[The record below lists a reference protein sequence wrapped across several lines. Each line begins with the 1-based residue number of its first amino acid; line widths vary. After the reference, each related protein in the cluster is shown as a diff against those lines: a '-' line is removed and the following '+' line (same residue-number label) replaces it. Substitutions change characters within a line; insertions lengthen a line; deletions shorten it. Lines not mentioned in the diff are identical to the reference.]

1 MTLRLLL
8 VRHGLSSFN
17 KDLKIQ
23 GRNDLST
30 LSEEGK
36 IQAIETGKTLANLPI
51 DHVYSSPLQRAAETT
66 KNILEQRNE
75 SLKPIYTNGLLEVDL
90 GEWSGL
96 TQDEV
101 KLKFPEAYRTWRKD
115 PKQLSIRKKDGN
127 CFNPIDELIN
137 QTKDF
142 LKSLLTRHSPEK
154 DQTILLV
161 GHNAILRCI
170 LLSLIGDPPLG
181 FRRLQIDNAS
191 ISIVNLNSIE
201 QDPYDIQI
209 ECLNSTTHL
218 NPVLPLKKGNSR
230 LILVRHG
237 ETNWNKEGR
246 FQGQID
252 IPLNQTGKKQASAAG
267 LFLQNFPINK
277 AFSSIM
283 SRPRET
289 TEIILQ
295 HHHNL
300 KIDLQESL
308 KEIGHGEWEG
318 KLETEIKLD
327 WPQLLTNWKKS
338 PETVEM
344 PSGESINQVWE
355 RSINCWIKISKSLMQ
370 GETAL
375 VVAHDAVNK
384 TILCHL
390 LGLQPQDIWMV
401 KQGNGGINIIDI
413 PEEPNQP
420 SIVTCLN
427 ITSHLGGLLDKT
439 AAGAL

>member
-17 KDLKIQ
+17 KVLKIQ

-36 IQAIETGKTLANLPI
+36 IQAIETGKTLADIPI
-51 DHVYSSPLQRAAETT
+51 DYVYSSPLQRASETT
-66 KNILEQRNE
+66 KNILEH
-75 SLKPIYTNGLLEVDL
+75 SHKGLKPIYTNGLLEIDL

-96 TQDEV
+96 TKNEV
-101 KLKFPEAYRTWRKD
+101 KLKFPDAYLSWRQD
-115 PKQLSIRKKDGN
+115 PKKLSIKRKDGN
-127 CFNPIDELIN
+127 FFNPIEELTN

-142 LKSLLTRHSPEK
+142 LKDLLIKHSPNQN
-154 DQTILLV
+154 QTILLV

-170 LLSLIGDPPLG
+170 LLNLIGDPSIG

-191 ISIVNLNSIE
+191 ISIININSAKN
-201 QDPYDIQI
+201 QSYDVQI

-218 NPVLPLKKGNSR
+218 TPIIPLKEGNSR

-237 ETNWNKEGR
+237 ETNWNREGR

-252 IPLNQTGKKQASAAG
+252 IPLNATGKEQAFAAG
-267 LFLQNFPINK
+267 LFLKNFSIQK
-277 AFSSIM
+277 AFSSSM
-283 SRPRET
+283 SRPKET
-289 TEIILQ
+289 AEIILQ
-295 HHHNL
+295 HHDNL
-300 KIDLQESL
+300 KINLQENL
-308 KEIGHGEWEG
+308 VEIGHGEWEG
-318 KLETEIKLD
+318 KLETEIKKD
-327 WPQLLTNWKKS
+327 WPQLLTNWKER

-344 PSGESINQVWE
+344 PSGENINKVWE
-355 RSINCWIKISKSLMQ
+355 RSINCWVKISRGLNQ

-384 TILCHL
+384 TILCNL
-390 LGLQPQDIWMV
+390 LGLQPKDIWMI
-401 KQGNGGINIIDI
+401 KQGNGGINVIDI
-413 PEEPNQP
+413 PREP
-420 SIVTCLN
+420 SEMSVITSLN
-427 ITSHLGGLLDKT
+427 ITSHLGGVLDKT

>member
-17 KDLKIQ
+17 KVLKIQ

-36 IQAIETGKTLANLPI
+36 LQAIETGKTLADLKI

-66 KNILEQRNE
+66 KNILKQGNK

-96 TQDEV
+96 TKAEV
-101 KLKFPEAYRTWRKD
+101 KSNFPEAYRSWRKD
-115 PKQLSIRKKDGN
+115 PKQLSIKRKDGN
-127 CFNPIDELIN
+127 SFKPIEELII
-137 QTKDF
+137 QTQDF
-142 LKSLLTRHSPEK
+142 LQDLLRKHSPEQ

-161 GHNAILRCI
+161 GHNAILRSI
-170 LLSLIGDPPLG
+170 LLKLVGDPPIG

-191 ISIVNLNSIE
+191 ISIININSIKNE
-201 QDPYDIQI
+201 TYDVQI

-218 NPVLPLKKGNSR
+218 CPIIPLKEGNSR

-237 ETNWNKEGR
+237 ETNWNMEGR

-252 IPLNQTGKKQASAAG
+252 IPLNPTGKKQALAAG
-267 LFLQNFPINK
+267 LFLKNFPIQK
-277 AFSSIM
+277 AFSSSM
-283 SRPRET
+283 SRPKET
-289 TEIILQ
+289 AEIILQ
-295 HHHNL
+295 FHPNINIEL
-300 KIDLQESL
+300 KESL
-308 KEIGHGEWEG
+308 VEIGHGEWEG
-318 KLETEIKLD
+318 KLETEIKKD
-327 WPQLLTNWKKS
+327 WPQLLTNWKKK
-338 PETVEM
+338 PETVQM
-344 PSGESINQVWE
+344 PSGESIKEVWE
-355 RSINCWIKISKSLMQ
+355 RSIECWIKISKSLKG

-390 LGLQPQDIWMV
+390 LGLQPKDIWIT

-413 PEEPNQP
+413 PESPNEL
-420 SIVTCLN
+420 SVVSCLN
-427 ITSHLGGLLDKT
+427 ITSHLGGVLDKT
-439 AAGAL
+439 ATGAL